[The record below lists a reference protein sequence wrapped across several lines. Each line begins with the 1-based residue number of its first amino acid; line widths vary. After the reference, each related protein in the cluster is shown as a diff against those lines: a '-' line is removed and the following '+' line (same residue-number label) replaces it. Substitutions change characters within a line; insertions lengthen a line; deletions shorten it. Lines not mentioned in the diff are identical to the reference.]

1 MNKAQ
6 VWITYTLFMVICSLA
21 VEYRA
26 LQQDKTGNQK
36 HDRMSK
42 LDYWAGFLKGL
53 ASFGFLAYFYEQ
65 NEPWVFNLSS
75 LALGVALFAS
85 AIGDVLLVGKKEIYF
100 LLGLIAFFVAHLAY
114 AIAFLQPIWTL
125 GIGLLS
131 LLNICMVLVIIL
143 ISFFAYRYFQPHMPK
158 TLVYP
163 ALAYTSV
170 IGLMMS
176 IALIPAFVLQHY
188 TVAMGAIAFWL
199 SDLAVAKQQF
209 QAEQLHKKGFYVRL
223 WGLPLYYIAQIIL
236 ASKLA

>member
-6 VWITYTLFMVICSLA
+6 VWIIYTLFMVVCTLA

-26 LQQDKTGNQK
+26 LLQDKTGDQE
-36 HDRMSK
+36 HEQMSK
-42 LDYWAGFLKGL
+42 LDYWAGLLKGL
-53 ASFGFLAYFYEQ
+53 ASVGFLAYFYKQ
-65 NEPWVFNLSS
+65 NEPKILNLSS
-75 LALGVALFAS
+75 LALGVALLAS
-85 AIGDVLLVGKKEIYF
+85 AVGDVLLVAKKEIYF

-114 AIAFLQPIWTL
+114 AIAFLLPIWTL

-131 LLNICMVLVIIL
+131 LLNSCMVLVIII
-143 ISFFAYRYFQPHMPK
+143 ISFFAYRYFHPYMPK

-176 IALIPAFVLQHY
+176 IALIHSLALQHY
-188 TVAMGAIAFWL
+188 TVAMGAVAFWL
-199 SDLAVAKQQF
+199 SDLAVAKQKF
-209 QAEQLHKKGFYVRL
+209 QAEQLPKRGFYVRL

-236 ASKLA
+236 ASKVT